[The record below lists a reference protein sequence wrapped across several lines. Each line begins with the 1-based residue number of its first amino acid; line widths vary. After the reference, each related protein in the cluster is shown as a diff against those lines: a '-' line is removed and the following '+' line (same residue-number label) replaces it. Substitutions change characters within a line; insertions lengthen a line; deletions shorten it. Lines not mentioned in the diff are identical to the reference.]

1 VPKSFLHF
9 LLTTFHFLLLLLP
22 LSCGYTYQSVLPRH
36 IQTIAV
42 APFENQTFEPGL
54 EIDFN
59 KKLTDRILFERIARL
74 APPSKAEAVL
84 KGSLLEYERE
94 PLRYTDAQEIQE
106 YRLRLVVHA
115 VLEDAKTGE
124 VLWSE
129 NRFSGESTFF
139 TSGALTKSEQTA
151 RDELFDD
158 LARRLVSRLAEGWE

>member
-1 VPKSFLHF
+1 MFY
-9 LLTTFHFLLLLLP
+9 FLLLITP

-42 APFENQTFEPGL
+42 APFENHTFEPGL

-74 APPSKAEAVL
+74 TPVSKAEAVL
-84 KGSLLEYERE
+84 KGNLLGYERE
-94 PLRYTDAQEIQE
+94 PLRYTDSEEVQE
-106 YRLRLVVHA
+106 YRLRLVVYA
-115 VLEDAKTGE
+115 ILEDSKTGE

-129 NRFSGESTFF
+129 DHFSGESSFF
-139 TSGALTKSEQTA
+139 TSGALAKSEQTA

-158 LARRLVSRLAEGWE
+158 LARRLVSRIAEGWE